1 MRYFN
6 SGFDKNVEIFLQNAI
21 TALDNVVPNI
31 SQLDRSIIF
40 TILGDL
46 EKYVG
51 QIISNNLDN
60 LNTYQKIS
68 NFVKDV
74 YDAYKADENIYGVEY
89 WVVGRND
96 FSYRVALDMIRPVG
110 SLLDTYERKDLS
122 LVTKRELYANIDDI
136 DGIDFELLKWDRPV
150 AQVADDKIL
159 VATHINK

>member
-1 MRYFN
+1 MHYFN
-6 SGFDKNVEIFLQNAI
+6 SGFDKNVENFLQNAM
-21 TALDNVVPNI
+21 TALDDVVPNI

-51 QIISNNLDN
+51 HVISNSLDN
-60 LNTYQKIS
+60 LNSYQKIS

-74 YDAYKADENIYGVEY
+74 YDAYKAGEDIYSVKY
-89 WVVGRND
+89 WTIGQND

-136 DGIDFELLKWDRPV
+136 DGIDFELVKWDRPV
-150 AQVADDKIL
+150 AQVADDKVL
-159 VATHINK
+159 VAKHV

>member
-21 TALDNVVPNI
+21 TALDDVVPNI

-51 QIISNNLDN
+51 HVISNNLDN
-60 LNTYQKIS
+60 LNSYQKIS

-159 VATHINK
+159 VATYINK